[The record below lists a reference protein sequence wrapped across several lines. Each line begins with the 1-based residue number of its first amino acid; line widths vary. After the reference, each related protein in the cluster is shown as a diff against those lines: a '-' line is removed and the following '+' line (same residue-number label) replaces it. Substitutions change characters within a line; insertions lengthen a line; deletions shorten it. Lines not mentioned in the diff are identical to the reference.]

1 MLAYYSRRPL
11 WGGARPNY
19 PRLSPQSSLFFD
31 LYVNDLQFVF
41 ENRLSITL
49 PNGVK
54 FNSHLCADDQ
64 RPACIKAC
72 NRPAVF
78 FYSSRLRM
86 F

>member
-1 MLAYYSRRPL
+1 MGTTDTFFLSIQLILKYSEPCYM
-11 WGGARPNY
+11 PE
-19 PRLSPQSSLFFD
+19 SI
-31 LYVNDLQFVF
+31 LYALVDLQFVF

-64 RPACIKAC
+64 RPAGIKAC
-72 NRPAVF
+72 NIPAVF
-78 FYSSRLRM
+78 FYSSRSWM

>member
-1 MLAYYSRRPL
+1 MLAYYSRRPF
-11 WGGARPNY
+11 WGGARPSY
-19 PRLSPQSSLFFD
+19 PWLSLQIPLFFN

-49 PNGVK
+49 LNGVK

-64 RPACIKAC
+64 RPTGIKAC

-78 FYSSRLRM
+78 FYSSRSWM

>member
-1 MLAYYSRRPL
+1 MLAYYNRRPL
-11 WGGARPNY
+11 WGGARQNY
-19 PRLSPQSSLFFD
+19 TWLSLQIPLFFN

-64 RPACIKAC
+64 RPTGIKAC
-72 NRPAVF
+72 NMPAVF
-78 FYSSRLRM
+78 FYSSRSWM

>member
-11 WGGARPNY
+11 WGVARPNY
-19 PRLSPQSSLFFD
+19 PRLSLQIPLFFN

-49 PNGVK
+49 PNSIK
-54 FNSHLCADDQ
+54 FNSHLCTDDQ
-64 RPACIKAC
+64 RPTGIKAC

-78 FYSSRLRM
+78 FYSGRSWM

>member
-1 MLAYYSRRPL
+1 MGTTDTFFLSIQLILKYSEPL
-11 WGGARPNY
+11 YMPE
-19 PRLSPQSSLFFD
+19 SI
-31 LYVNDLQFVF
+31 LYALVDLQFVF

-64 RPACIKAC
+64 RPAGIKAC
-72 NRPAVF
+72 NIPAVF
-78 FYSSRLRM
+78 FYSSRSWM